1 MGVQQHFDGVYM
13 LREGADD
20 VRDLLQRQVLRIGGG
35 RGGRHI
41 PKQGFQQLQSTVLS
55 GHMNNGLNRR
65 MEEIKPVAAAA

>member
-1 MGVQQHFDGVYM
+1 MGVQQRFDGVYM

-20 VRDLLQRQVLRIGGG
+20 IRDLLQRQVLRVGGG

-65 MEEIKPVAAAA
+65 IEEIKPAAAAA